1 MGGKS
6 VDMGRS
12 SDSTSVLARAVRTV
26 RADGTPVYAWDQR
39 PGRPAVR
46 VVPLDPD
53 CDTEHLPPDNRH
65 AHDFWVLAYVE
76 RGGGAVG
83 LDGKQVA
90 LRDGEV
96 HAVAPGEVVAAES
109 LAELTHARAWSV
121 AFTPD
126 AIPSLASISPLTW
139 AHHPLLALF
148 AADGRRGM
156 VPEAERPRWQAWLT
170 ELDDELRHPE
180 RLGSHDAVTA
190 ILTNLLVASAR
201 LAPSAPIA
209 PDPLVSRVFDEI
221 ERTYATKVSAG
232 DLARTLGYTP
242 GHLTTV
248 IRQRTGRTL
257 LDWLTERRLTEAR
270 RLLRETD
277 LPLSVISTRT
287 GLTDPGYL
295 VRRFKSRYGTTPDR
309 WRREA

>member
-1 MGGKS
+1 
-6 VDMGRS
+6 MGRS
-12 SDSTSVLARAVRTV
+12 SDSALPRVRSVRAV
-26 RADGTPVYAWDQR
+26 RADGTPIYRWEQS
-39 PGRPAVR
+39 PGVPAVR
-46 VVPLDPD
+46 VVPFDPD
-53 CDTEHLPPDNRH
+53 CDSQHLPPGNRH
-65 AHDFWVLAYVE
+65 AHDFWILAYVE
-76 RGGGAVG
+76 RGGGTVD
-83 LDGKQVA
+83 LDGEQVA
-90 LRDGEV
+90 LHDGEV

-148 AADGRRGM
+148 AADGRRAV
-156 VPEAERPRWQAWLT
+156 VPEAERPRWHAWLT
-170 ELDDELRHPE
+170 DLTEELRDPG
-180 RLGSHDAVTA
+180 RLGAHDAITA
-190 ILTNLLVASAR
+190 SLTNLLVASAR

-209 PDPLVSRVFDEI
+209 PDPLVTRVFDEI

-295 VRRFKSRYGTTPDR
+295 VRRFKARYGTTPDR

>member
-6 VDMGRS
+6 VIMGRS
-12 SDSTSVLARAVRTV
+12 SDSTPTRVRSVRSV
-26 RADGTPVYAWDQR
+26 RADGTPIYRWEPS
-39 PGRPAVR
+39 PGVPSVR

-53 CDTEHLPPDNRH
+53 CDSQHLPPDNRH
-65 AHDFWVLAYVE
+65 AHDFWILAYVE
-76 RGGGAVG
+76 RGGGSVD
-83 LDGKQVA
+83 LDGEQVA

-96 HAVAPGEVVAAES
+96 HAVAPGEVVAADS

-148 AADGRRGM
+148 AADGRRAV
-156 VPEAERPRWQAWLT
+156 VPEADRPRWQAWLADLT
-170 ELDDELRHPE
+170 DELRDPG
-180 RLGSHDAVTA
+180 RLGAHDAITA
-190 ILTNLLVASAR
+190 TLTNLLVASAR

-209 PDPLVSRVFDEI
+209 PDPLVTRVFDEI
-221 ERTYATKVSAG
+221 ERRYATKVSAG

-295 VRRFKSRYGTTPDR
+295 VRRFKARYGTTPDR

>member
-1 MGGKS
+1 
-6 VDMGRS
+6 MGRS
-12 SDSTSVLARAVRTV
+12 SDSTLTQVRSVRAV
-26 RADGTPVYAWDQR
+26 RADGTPIYRWEPS
-39 PGRPAVR
+39 PGVPPVR

-53 CDTEHLPPDNRH
+53 CDSPHLPPDNRH
-65 AHDFWVLAYVE
+65 AHDFWILAYVE
-76 RGGGAVG
+76 RGGGTVD
-83 LDGKQVA
+83 LDGEQVA

-126 AIPSLASISPLTW
+126 AIPSLATISPLTW

-148 AADGRRGM
+148 AADGRRAL
-156 VPEAERPRWQAWLT
+156 VPEAERPRWQSWLADLT
-170 ELDDELRHPE
+170 DELRDPG
-180 RLGSHDAVTA
+180 RLGAHDAITA
-190 ILTNLLVASAR
+190 TLTNLLVASAR
-201 LAPSAPIA
+201 LAPSTPIA
-209 PDPLVSRVFDEI
+209 PDPLVTRVFDEI
-221 ERTYATKVSAG
+221 ERTYATKASAG
-232 DLARTLGYTP
+232 DLARSLGYTP

-277 LPLSVISTRT
+277 LPLSVISART

-295 VRRFKSRYGTTPDR
+295 VRRFKARYGTTPDR

>member
-1 MGGKS
+1 
-6 VDMGRS
+6 MGRS
-12 SDSTSVLARAVRTV
+12 SDAATPARSVLRTV
-26 RADGTPVYAWDQR
+26 RADGTPIYRWDQR
-39 PGRPAVR
+39 PGVPPVR
-46 VVPLDPD
+46 VVPFDPD

-76 RGGGAVG
+76 RGGGPVG
-83 LDGKQVA
+83 LDGRQVT

-109 LAELTHARAWSV
+109 IAELTHARAWSV

-148 AADGRRGM
+148 AADGRQAL
-156 VPEAERPRWQAWLT
+156 VPEAERPRWQSWLA
-170 ELDDELRHPE
+170 ELADELQHPD
-180 RLGSHDAVTA
+180 RLGAPEAITA

-221 ERTYATKVSAG
+221 ERTYATKVTAG
-232 DLARTLGYTP
+232 DLARSLGYTP

-248 IRQRTGRTL
+248 LRQRTGRTL

-295 VRRFKSRYGTTPDR
+295 VRRFKARYGTTPDR

>member
-1 MGGKS
+1 MA
-6 VDMGRS
+6 MGRS
-12 SDSTSVLARAVRTV
+12 SDSTLAGGRPVRMV
-26 RADGTPVYAWDQR
+26 RADGTPVYGWDQS
-39 PGRPAVR
+39 PGMPPVR

-53 CDTEHLPPDNRH
+53 SDVEHLPPGNRH
-65 AHDFWVLAYVE
+65 AHDFWVLAYIE
-76 RGGGAVG
+76 SGGGAVD
-83 LDGKQVA
+83 LDGKQVR
-90 LRDGEV
+90 LRAGEV

-109 LAELTHARAWSV
+109 IAELTHARAWSV

-126 AIPSLASISPLTW
+126 AIPALASISPLTW

-148 AADGRRGM
+148 AADGRRAV
-156 VPEAERPRWQAWLT
+156 VPEPDRPRWKVMLADLA
-170 ELDDELRHPE
+170 EELRHPD
-180 RLGSHDAVTA
+180 RLGAHDAVTA
-190 ILTNLLVASAR
+190 TLTNLLVASAR
-201 LAPSAPIA
+201 LAPTVPMAQ
-209 PDPLVSRVFDEI
+209 DPLVSRVFDEI

-232 DLARTLGYTP
+232 DLARSLGYTP

-248 IRQRTGRTL
+248 IRQRTGHTL

-295 VRRFKSRYGTTPDR
+295 VRRFKARYGVTPDR

>member
-1 MGGKS
+1 M
-6 VDMGRS
+6 
-12 SDSTSVLARAVRTV
+12 RTV
-26 RADGTPVYAWDQR
+26 RADGTPVYRWEQR
-39 PGRPAVR
+39 PGVPAVR
-46 VVPLDPD
+46 VVPLDPR
-53 CDTEHLPPDNRH
+53 CDDDHRPPDIGH

-76 RGGGAVG
+76 RGGGAVD
-83 LDGKQVA
+83 LDGRQVV

-96 HAVAPGEVVAAES
+96 HAIAPGEVVAADS

-126 AIPSLASISPLTW
+126 AIPTLASISPLTW
-139 AHHPLLALF
+139 SHHPLLALF
-148 AADGRRGM
+148 AADGRRGV
-156 VPEAERPRWQAWLT
+156 VPEPDRPRWQAWLT
-170 ELDDELRHPE
+170 DLSDELRHPD
-180 RLGSHDAVTA
+180 RLGARDAITA
-190 ILTNLLVASAR
+190 TLTQLLVASAR
-201 LAPSAPIA
+201 LAPSTPIA
-209 PDPLVSRVFDEI
+209 PDPLVGRVFDEI

-277 LPLSVISTRT
+277 LPLSVISVRA
-287 GLTDPGYL
+287 GLSDPGYL
-295 VRRFKSRYGTTPDR
+295 VRRFKARYGTTPDR
-309 WRREA
+309 WRRDA

>member
-1 MGGKS
+1 
-6 VDMGRS
+6 
-12 SDSTSVLARAVRTV
+12 
-26 RADGTPVYAWDQR
+26 
-39 PGRPAVR
+39 
-46 VVPLDPD
+46 
-53 CDTEHLPPDNRH
+53 
-65 AHDFWVLAYVE
+65 
-76 RGGGAVG
+76 
-83 LDGKQVA
+83 
-90 LRDGEV
+90 
-96 HAVAPGEVVAAES
+96 
-109 LAELTHARAWSV
+109 
-121 AFTPD
+121 
-126 AIPSLASISPLTW
+126 
-139 AHHPLLALF
+139 
-148 AADGRRGM
+148 
-156 VPEAERPRWQAWLT
+156 
-170 ELDDELRHPE
+170 
-180 RLGSHDAVTA
+180 
-190 ILTNLLVASAR
+190 

-295 VRRFKSRYGTTPDR
+295 VRRFKARYGTTPDR

>member
-1 MGGKS
+1 
-6 VDMGRS
+6 MGRS
-12 SDSTSVLARAVRTV
+12 SDSVLAGGRPVRTV
-26 RADGTPVYAWDQR
+26 RADGTPVYGWVQS
-39 PGRPAVR
+39 PGIPAVA

-53 CDTEHLPPDNRH
+53 CDTAHLPPGNRH

-90 LRDGEV
+90 LRAGEV

-109 LAELTHARAWSV
+109 IAELTHARAWSV

-148 AADGRRGM
+148 AADGRRGL
-156 VPEAERPRWQAWLT
+156 VPEAERSRWQAWLADLT
-170 ELDDELRHPE
+170 EELRHPG
-180 RLGSHDAVTA
+180 RLGAHDAVTA

-209 PDPLVSRVFDEI
+209 PDPLVTRVFDEI

-295 VRRFKSRYGTTPDR
+295 VRRFKARYGTTPDR

>member
-1 MGGKS
+1 
-6 VDMGRS
+6 MGRS
-12 SDSTSVLARAVRTV
+12 SDSPLQRVRSVRTV
-26 RADGTPVYAWDQR
+26 RADGTPVYRWEQSAGMPPVQ
-39 PGRPAVR
+39 

-53 CDTEHLPPDNRH
+53 CEGEHLPPDHRH
-65 AHDFWVLAYVE
+65 AHDFWVLAYVA

-83 LDGKQVA
+83 LDGETVE
-90 LRDGEV
+90 LREGEV

-109 LAELTHARAWSV
+109 LAELDHARAWSV

-148 AADGRRGM
+148 AAEGRRAV
-156 VPEAERPRWQAWLT
+156 VPVAERPRWEAWLA
-170 ELDDELRHPE
+170 ELTDELRHPD
-180 RLGSHDAVTA
+180 RLGARDAVTA
-190 ILTNLLVASAR
+190 TLTNILVATAR
-201 LAPSAPIA
+201 LAPATPIA
-209 PDPLVSRVFDEI
+209 PDPLVTRVFDEI
-221 ERTYATKVSAG
+221 ERTYATKASAG
-232 DLARTLGYTP
+232 DIARSLGYTP

-277 LPLSVISTRT
+277 LPLSVISVRA
-287 GLTDPGYL
+287 GLGDPGYL
-295 VRRFKSRYGTTPDR
+295 VRRFKARYGITPDR
-309 WRREA
+309 WRRDG

>member
-1 MGGKS
+1 M
-6 VDMGRS
+6 
-12 SDSTSVLARAVRTV
+12 RTV

-39 PGRPAVR
+39 PGIPPVR
-46 VVPLDPD
+46 VVPFDPD
-53 CDTEHLPPDNRH
+53 RASEHLPPDNPH
-65 AHDFWVLAYVE
+65 AHDFWVLTYVE
-76 RGGGAVG
+76 RGRGGEA
-83 LDGKQVA
+83 
-90 LRDGEV
+90 
-96 HAVAPGEVVAAES
+96 HAVAPGEVVAAQS
-109 LAELTHARAWSV
+109 IAELTHARAWSV

-148 AADGRRGM
+148 AADGRHAV
-156 VPEAERPRWQAWLT
+156 VPEAERPRWQSWLA
-170 ELDDELRHPE
+170 ELADELRHPD
-180 RLGSHDAVTA
+180 RLGAHEAITA
-190 ILTNLLVASAR
+190 TLTNLLVASAR

-232 DLARTLGYTP
+232 DLARSLGYTP

-295 VRRFKSRYGTTPDR
+295 VRRFKARYGTTPDR
-309 WRREA
+309 WRRDA

>member
-1 MGGKS
+1 
-6 VDMGRS
+6 MGRS
-12 SDSTSVLARAVRTV
+12 SDSTPTLSRSVRTV
-26 RADGTPVYAWDQR
+26 RTDGTPVYRWEQS
-39 PGRPAVR
+39 PGVPPVR

-65 AHDFWVLAYVE
+65 AHDFWVLAYIE
-76 RGGGAVG
+76 RGGGAVD
-83 LDGKQVA
+83 LDGKQVL

-109 LAELTHARAWSV
+109 IAELTHARAWSV

-139 AHHPLLALF
+139 THHPLLALF
-148 AADGRRGM
+148 AADGRRAV
-156 VPEAERPRWQAWLT
+156 VPEPERPRWQAWLT
-170 ELDDELRHPE
+170 ELADELRHPD
-180 RLGSHDAVTA
+180 RLGAHDAVTA
-190 ILTNLLVASAR
+190 LLSQLLVASAR
-201 LAPSAPIA
+201 LAPSTPIA
-209 PDPLVSRVFDEI
+209 PDPLVTRVFDEI
-221 ERTYATKVSAG
+221 ERTYATRVSAG
-232 DLARTLGYTP
+232 DLARSLGYTP

-248 IRQRTGRTL
+248 VRQRTGRTL
-257 LDWLTERRLTEAR
+257 LDWLTERRLTEVR

-295 VRRFKSRYGTTPDR
+295 VRRFKARYGVTPDR